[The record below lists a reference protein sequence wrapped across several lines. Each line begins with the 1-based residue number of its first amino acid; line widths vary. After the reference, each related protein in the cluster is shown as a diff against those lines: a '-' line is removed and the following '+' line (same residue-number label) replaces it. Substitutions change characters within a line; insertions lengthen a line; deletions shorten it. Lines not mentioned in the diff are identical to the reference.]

1 MKKPSDVSQFLNEF
15 VQEFKFLELNGLE
28 VGKTKIFPRISKIIC
43 DAPAKA
49 FILGVKGYHG
59 CTKCIDQGEYINGR
73 VTFQSLVSPLRT
85 DDSFKNK
92 EDDDFHLYN
101 SPLENL
107 NVGLVSNWTV
117 VEFTKDDDYREI
129 SCIPNN
135 WVFSKNDEVFSF
147 WPKRNIRKHIKNA
160 TPPEKQWDVWPAR
173 VMLKNS
179 VSYKEAI
186 SFEKKNEKVTESE
199 GEEVRSKKRKRKAIC
214 LKDFITDVLE
224 EEEDDQIPPPPK
236 IIKAPPSPA
245 TTVPSRSLND
255 ILSAKS
261 YGDIATTSGDTL
273 SVRSL
278 ERNNND
284 SPATLSLGSEV
295 NTSPQDSL
303 IITEPCNVDD
313 QIVDKL
319 NEIIRKTTRVEIMVK
334 RLLQKISN
342 DPTHTPLHNTD
353 SISNTCIQPFTKYRL
368 LCEYEERLKSGED
381 ARKELDNIFRLCG
394 GNSTKE
400 NIKRGLRR
408 IFDDKLARK
417 CSWLGR
423 KNNFQVSN
431 LIIMDVLKNAVRKN
445 FPLLTDK
452 IFELTVSTWLRQANL
467 RFTRKLEK

>member
-1 MKKPSDVSQFLNEF
+1 MSQEEKEL
-15 VQEFKFLELNGLE
+15 LEE
-28 VGKTKIFPRISKIIC
+28 R
-43 DAPAKA
+43 
-49 FILGVKGYHG
+49 H
-59 CTKCIDQGEYINGR
+59 
-73 VTFQSLVSPLRT
+73 
-85 DDSFKNK
+85 
-92 EDDDFHLYN
+92 
-101 SPLENL
+101 
-107 NVGLVSNWTV
+107 WTV

-160 TPPEKQWDVWPAR
+160 TPPEKQWDDWPAR
-173 VMLKNS
+173 R
-179 VSYKEAI
+179 
-186 SFEKKNEKVTESE
+186 KKDETIGVCDTKLAMTKSTQELNRNGIIGLTSPLLMMSTELLAAFTPYHV
-199 GEEVRSKKRKRKAIC
+199 EVDR
-214 LKDFITDVLE
+214 
-224 EEEDDQIPPPPK
+224 
-236 IIKAPPSPA
+236 
-245 TTVPSRSLND
+245 
-255 ILSAKS
+255 
-261 YGDIATTSGDTL
+261 L

-295 NTSPQDSL
+295 NTSPQNSL

>member
-1 MKKPSDVSQFLNEF
+1 MTKSTQ
-15 VQEFKFLELNGLE
+15 ELNRNGIIGLTSPLLMMSTELLAAFTPYHVE
-28 VGKTKIFPRISKIIC
+28 VDRRRTGELSHGVLSNNVVFPNSLTKIASN
-43 DAPAKA
+43 
-49 FILGVKGYHG
+49 H
-59 CTKCIDQGEYINGR
+59 
-73 VTFQSLVSPLRT
+73 
-85 DDSFKNK
+85 NK
-92 EDDDFHLYN
+92 
-101 SPLENL
+101 
-107 NVGLVSNWTV
+107 
-117 VEFTKDDDYREI
+117 
-129 SCIPNN
+129 
-135 WVFSKNDEVFSF
+135 
-147 WPKRNIRKHIKNA
+147 
-160 TPPEKQWDVWPAR
+160 
-173 VMLKNS
+173 
-179 VSYKEAI
+179 
-186 SFEKKNEKVTESE
+186 
-199 GEEVRSKKRKRKAIC
+199 VRSKKRKRKAIC

-295 NTSPQDSL
+295 NTSPQNSL

>member
-1 MKKPSDVSQFLNEF
+1 MSQEEKEL
-15 VQEFKFLELNGLE
+15 LEE
-28 VGKTKIFPRISKIIC
+28 R
-43 DAPAKA
+43 
-49 FILGVKGYHG
+49 H
-59 CTKCIDQGEYINGR
+59 
-73 VTFQSLVSPLRT
+73 
-85 DDSFKNK
+85 
-92 EDDDFHLYN
+92 
-101 SPLENL
+101 
-107 NVGLVSNWTV
+107 WTV

-381 ARKELDNIFRLCG
+381 ARKELMQFEKIFRY
-394 GNSTKE
+394 
-400 NIKRGLRR
+400 
-408 IFDDKLARK
+408 
-417 CSWLGR
+417 
-423 KNNFQVSN
+423 
-431 LIIMDVLKNAVRKN
+431 
-445 FPLLTDK
+445 
-452 IFELTVSTWLRQANL
+452 
-467 RFTRKLEK
+467 